1 LYKSAG
7 RHLQEQVEQEVN
19 SVENS
24 LEAALK
30 QLWEKAYSAATSINS
45 LREEKNVMQLRVDDL
60 EAALSRMQSELTKK
74 NSEIEQLRH
83 ELERMQFESASNGL
97 LDKEERLKI
106 QEKVK
111 TILEKINSHL

>member
-1 LYKSAG
+1 M
-7 RHLQEQVEQEVN
+7 QEQVEQEVN

-30 QLWEKAYSAATSINS
+30 QLWEKAYSAANSINT
-45 LREEKNVMQLRVDDL
+45 LREDKNVLQLRVDDL
-60 EAALSRMQSELTKK
+60 GVALTQVQSELAKK
-74 NSEIEQLRH
+74 NSEIEQLRR
-83 ELERMQFESASNGL
+83 ELERTLLVSASNGL

>member
-1 LYKSAG
+1 M
-7 RHLQEQVEQEVN
+7 QEQVEQEVN

-30 QLWEKAYSAATSINS
+30 QLWDKAYSAANSISS

-60 EAALSRMQSELTKK
+60 EAALSQVQSDLTKK
-74 NSEIEQLRH
+74 NSEIEQLRR
-83 ELERMQFESASNGL
+83 EVERTLLVSTSNGL

-111 TILEKINSHL
+111 AILEKINSHL

>member
-1 LYKSAG
+1 M
-7 RHLQEQVEQEVN
+7 QEQVEQEVN

-30 QLWEKAYSAATSINS
+30 QLWEKAYSAANSISS

-60 EAALSRMQSELTKK
+60 EATLSQMQNELARK
-74 NSEIEQLRH
+74 NLEIEQVRR
-83 ELERMQFESASNGL
+83 ELEKMQLVSASNGL

-111 TILEKINSHL
+111 SMLEKINSHL

>member
-1 LYKSAG
+1 M
-7 RHLQEQVEQEVN
+7 QEQVEQEVN

-30 QLWEKAYSAATSINS
+30 QLWEKAYSAANSINS
-45 LREEKNVMQLRVDDL
+45 LREEKNVMQLRADDL
-60 EAALSRMQSELTKK
+60 VAALSQMQSELTKK
-74 NSEIEQLRH
+74 NSEIEQLRR
-83 ELERMQFESASNGL
+83 ELERMQLVSASNGL

>member
-1 LYKSAG
+1 M
-7 RHLQEQVEQEVN
+7 QEQIEQEIR

-30 QLWEKAYSAATSINS
+30 QLWEKAYSAASMINS
-45 LREEKNVMQLRVDDL
+45 LREEKTVLQMRTDELDSALSHMQL
-60 EAALSRMQSELTKK
+60 ELTKK
-74 NSEIEQLRH
+74 NSEIEQLRRDVDR
-83 ELERMQFESASNGL
+83 LLLTSASNGL

-111 TILEKINSHL
+111 AILEKINSHL